1 MTLEEAGV
9 AKLQQL
15 PENERQKLLVLIDA
29 WIEQHRT
36 TDPTVG
42 GETLQRSWGVLKSG
56 GTLATIAAQSEGTR
70 DSAVRDAFFMVA
82 ANRSQLAEIAGLIDN
97 GQIRR
102 VVAGCPPAV
111 DPALVADLWSA
122 HQPHRAR
129 LWQYA

>member
-1 MTLEEAGV
+1 MPLEEVVV

-42 GETLQRSWGVLKSG
+42 GETLQRSCGVLKSG
-56 GTLATIAAQSEGTR
+56 GTLVTIAAQSEGTR

-82 ANRSQLAEIAGLIDN
+82 ANRSQLAEIAGLIDD
-97 GQIRR
+97 GQIR
-102 VVAGCPPAV
+102 VLLQEAFPLA
-111 DPALVADLWSA
+111 
-122 HQPHRAR
+122 
-129 LWQYA
+129 